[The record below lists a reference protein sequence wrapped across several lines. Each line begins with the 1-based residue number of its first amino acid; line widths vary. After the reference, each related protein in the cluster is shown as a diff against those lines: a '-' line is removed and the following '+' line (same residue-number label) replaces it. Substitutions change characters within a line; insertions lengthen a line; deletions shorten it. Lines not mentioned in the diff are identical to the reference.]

1 MHAMCAE
8 LLEDHLRPGT
18 SVLDVGSGSG
28 YLAAVFCQLV
38 GPEGRVTGV
47 ELVPEL
53 VERSRETLRQDPATR
68 SMFESGHLTVH
79 QADAH
84 YGCDAN
90 APYDAIH
97 VGAAAEGVPQALE
110 AQLKPGGRMV
120 IPIGRQHHAQQLVQV
135 DKDAHGELSTRVL
148 MGVQYVP
155 LVDTGQGATDV

>member
-8 LLEDHLRPGT
+8 LLEDHLRPGA

-38 GPEGRVTGV
+38 GPQGRVTGV

-53 VERSRETLRQDPATR
+53 VERSRETLRLDPATG
-68 SMFESGHLTVH
+68 SMVQSGHLTVH

-84 YGCDAN
+84 YGCDVH

-97 VGAAAEGVPQALE
+97 VGAAAEGVPQALVD
-110 AQLKPGGRMV
+110 QLKKGGRML

-155 LVDTGQGATDV
+155 LVNTGQREKEL